1 MLAFLSQIQEMVG
14 AIAVRFLSMFPHAC
28 EICCG
33 SVSVFASSIC
43 LLICLLLNWDQFELP
58 WGRMFAPL
66 NVGSRY
72 VCGLAKSFSQP
83 TFGQIATF
91 ADGTLQNFVYM
102 ASCATWRSFTL
113 KPSFAKFSLA
123 TAAVSAPTPSESP
136 TIRNVWPPEYLPLDT
151 GTPSAL
157 ALFM

>member
-1 MLAFLSQIQEMVG
+1 MTPWTFFDSMFAFLSQIQEIVG
-14 AIAVRFLSMFPHAC
+14 AMPVSFLSMSPQAC
-28 EICCG
+28 EIWVG
-33 SVSVFASSIC
+33 SVRVLALSIC
-43 LLICLLLNWDQFELP
+43 ALRALSLNWDQFELP
-58 WGRMFAPL
+58 CGRMFSPL

-113 KPSFAKFSLA
+113 KPSFAKFSFA
-123 TAAVSAPTPSESP
+123 T
-136 TIRNVWPPEYLPLDT
+136 
-151 GTPSAL
+151 
-157 ALFM
+157 